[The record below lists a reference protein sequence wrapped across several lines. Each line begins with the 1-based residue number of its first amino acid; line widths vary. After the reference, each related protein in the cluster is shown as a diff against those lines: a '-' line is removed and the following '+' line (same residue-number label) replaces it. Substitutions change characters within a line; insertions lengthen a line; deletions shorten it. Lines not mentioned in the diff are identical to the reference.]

1 MQKGN
6 DKVVLNKKKR
16 SLVAEVKNLMGA
28 NYTDEEI
35 SRKLDIKPTTL
46 AKVKK
51 YLLDTDKALIQKI
64 DPFSYYSDYL
74 IKLTYV
80 IRELQ
85 TLIGLAKEQGNLQT
99 MVTAIW
105 KKKEAYDSVI
115 KMAQEFG
122 LIPKASTELKLSSE
136 LTFSTMTTEEVRS
149 EIQREVLRLKEIASR
164 RISIRSEVA
173 QYMDPASR
181 AKLSENVIIIPPEKK
196 SRFAGKGS

>member
-1 MQKGN
+1 METKNQK
-6 DKVVLNKKKR
+6 VLSQRKR
-16 SLVAEVKNLMGA
+16 NLVFEVRNLIGS

-35 SRKLDIKPTTL
+35 TRKLDIKPTTL
-46 AKVKK
+46 VKVKRHI
-51 YLLDTDKALIQKI
+51 LDLDKALLQKL

-74 IKLTYV
+74 LKITHV

-115 KMAQEFG
+115 KMAQDFG
-122 LIPKASTELKLSSE
+122 LIPKAISELKLSNE
-136 LTFSTMTTEEVRS
+136 VTFSTMTTEEVRS

-164 RISIRSEVA
+164 RVQIRSEVA
-173 QYMDPASR
+173 QFLDPVTRANLPDNVILLPEEKR
-181 AKLSENVIIIPPEKK
+181 AKTVGKK
-196 SRFAGKGS
+196 L

>member
-1 MQKGN
+1 MKN
-6 DKVVLNKKKR
+6 SKSETLNKKKR
-16 SLVAEVKNLMGA
+16 NLVSDVKKLIGA

-46 AKVKK
+46 AKVKR
-51 YLLDTDKALIQKI
+51 YLLDSDKALLQKL

-74 IKLTYV
+74 VKITYV

-115 KMAQEFG
+115 KMAQDFG
-122 LIPKASTELKLSSE
+122 IIPKASSELKLTSE

-164 RISIRSEVA
+164 RITIRSEIA
-173 QYMDPASR
+173 QFMDPATK
-181 AKLSENVIIIPPEKK
+181 AKLPDNVIILPEDKK
-196 SRFAGKGS
+196 SKFVGKGS

>member
-1 MQKGN
+1 MKN
-6 DKVVLNKKKR
+6 SKSETLNKKKR
-16 SLVAEVKNLMGA
+16 NLVSDVKKLIGA

-46 AKVKK
+46 AKVKR
-51 YLLDTDKALIQKI
+51 YLLDSDKALLQKL

-74 IKLTYV
+74 VKITYV

-115 KMAQEFG
+115 KMAQDFG
-122 LIPKASTELKLSSE
+122 IIPKASSELKLTSE

-164 RISIRSEVA
+164 RITIRSEIA
-173 QYMDPASR
+173 QFMDPSTK
-181 AKLSENVIIIPPEKK
+181 AKLPDNVIILPEEKK
-196 SRFAGKGS
+196 SKVVGKGS

>member
-1 MQKGN
+1 MEKPKGLS
-6 DKVVLNKKKR
+6 KNKR
-16 SLVAEVKNLMGA
+16 NLASEVKSLIGA

-35 SRKLDIKPTTL
+35 ARKLEIKPTTL
-46 AKVKK
+46 TKVKR
-51 YLLDTDKALIQKI
+51 YLLDSDKALFQKI

-74 IKLTYV
+74 VKLTYV

-122 LIPKASTELKLSSE
+122 LIPKATSELRLSSE
-136 LTFSTMTTEEVRS
+136 LTFSTMTTDEVKS

-164 RISIRSEVA
+164 RIPIRPEIA
-173 QYMDPASR
+173 QFMDPTTK
-181 AKLSENVIIIPPEKK
+181 AKLPDNVVLLPEEKRHKVAGKK
-196 SRFAGKGS
+196 S

>member
-1 MQKGN
+1 MQKT
-6 DKVVLNKKKR
+6 KTKLLSKKKR
-16 SLVAEVKNLMGA
+16 SLVSEVKGLIGA

-35 SRKLDIKPTTL
+35 ARKLDIKPTTL
-46 AKVKK
+46 AKVKR
-51 YLLDTDKALIQKI
+51 YLLDSDKATLRKL

-74 IKLTYV
+74 VKLTYV

-122 LIPKASTELKLSSE
+122 LIPKASSELKFSSE
-136 LTFSTMTTEEVRS
+136 FTFSTMTTEEVKS
-149 EIQREVLRLKEIASR
+149 EIKKEVLKLKEIASR

-173 QYMDPASR
+173 QFMDPATK
-181 AKLSENVIIIPPEKK
+181 AKLPDNVIVLPEEKRSK
-196 SRFAGKGS
+196 VVGKT